1 MDVYGRPTRKRVI
14 MIREE
19 EEDLTQEM
27 RMLVLAKADELV
39 QKYIQ
44 KIEDAKPPVTD
55 EWTEGVNVGMNW
67 TIRILRGDKS
77 AS

>member
-1 MDVYGRPTRKRVI
+1 

-19 EEDLTQEM
+19 EDDLSQEM

-39 QKYIQ
+39 LKYVQ
-44 KIEDAKPPVTD
+44 KIEDAKPPIAD

-67 TIRILRGDKS
+67 AIRILNKDKS

>member
-1 MDVYGRPTRKRVI
+1 VT

-19 EEDLTQEM
+19 EGDLTQEM
-27 RMLVLAKADELV
+27 RMLVVSKADELV
-39 QKYIQ
+39 LKHIQ
-44 KIEDAKPPVTD
+44 KIEDAKPPITD

-67 TIRILRGDKS
+67 AIRILRGDKS

>member
-1 MDVYGRPTRKRVI
+1 

-19 EEDLTQEM
+19 EDDVTQEM

-39 QKYIQ
+39 KKYIQ
-44 KIEDAKPPVTD
+44 KIEDAKPVITD
-55 EWTEGVNVGMNW
+55 EWTEGVNAGMNW

>member
-1 MDVYGRPTRKRVI
+1 

-19 EEDLTQEM
+19 EDDLSQEM

-39 QKYIQ
+39 LKYVQ
-44 KIEDAKPPVTD
+44 KIEDAKPPITG

-67 TIRILRGDKS
+67 AIRILNKDKS